1 MKLDEFLSRLTK
13 VKKTGNGWIACCP
26 AHDDKSPSLT
36 VGIGKGGGVIAHC
49 FGGCDIADV
58 VAAVGM
64 TLSDLMPETAPDRPY
79 SRQRLPAMDVL
90 RALRFHAT
98 MTAIVASDIAND
110 RPITQET
117 KDTMMETAAAI
128 HEAYSMVEA

>member
-1 MKLDEFLSRLTK
+1 MNVNDFLSRLEK
-13 VKKTGNGWIACCP
+13 VKKTPSGWLAACP
-26 AHDDKSPSLT
+26 AHDDRSPSLT
-36 VGIGKGGGVIAHC
+36 VGIARSGGLLVHC
-49 FGGCDIADV
+49 FGGCEVQDV
-58 VAAVGM
+58 VAAVGLQM
-64 TLSDLMPETAPDRPY
+64 ADLMPETAPDQPY
-79 SRQRLPAMDVL
+79 KRQRLPAMDVL

>member
-64 TLSDLMPETAPDRPY
+64 TLSDLMPETAPETPY
-79 SRQRLPAMDVL
+79 KRQRFPAMEAFK
-90 RALRFHAT
+90 ALQFHAT
-98 MTAIVASDIAND
+98 VVAVAAVDAANGKTFSAED
-110 RPITQET
+110 KNTLLAS
-117 KDTMMETAAAI
+117 AAAI
-128 HEAYSMVEA
+128 HEAYGMVA